1 MVSSLLL
8 PVGGPGVSVKVHPV
22 VLLQVCDAFIRRNEK
37 QDRVIGTLLGVA
49 TDGVVQVNRCYAVPH
64 NESADQVCV
73 CARQKKA
80 AWGACSLLRSQQHI
94 GAVY

>member
-37 QDRVIGTLLGVA
+37 QDRVSGTLLGVA

-64 NESADQVCV
+64 NESADQVGA
-73 CARQKKA
+73 ARARWLLA
-80 AWGACSLLRSQQHI
+80 AGGWRGVIPSVRGA
-94 GAVY
+94 Y